1 MGVVSLT
8 LDGRTYRLGCG
19 AGEEPRLRA
28 LGDLLSATV
37 ERLSTEHGAIG
48 HDKLLV
54 MAALLIADELLDE
67 RDAKV
72 ETVASLAQARLGKAP
87 RPDADP

>member
-28 LGDLLSATV
+28 LGDFLAATV
-37 ERLSTEHGAIG
+37 ERLATEHGAVG

-72 ETVASLAQARLGKAP
+72 ETVASLTNGRLAVTTKSEVES
-87 RPDADP
+87 

>member
-8 LDGRTYRLGCG
+8 LDGRGYRIGC
-19 AGEEPRLRA
+19 ADGEESRLRT
-28 LGDLLSATV
+28 LGEHLSGKI

-54 MAALLIADELLDE
+54 MAALLITDELFE
-67 RDAKV
+67 ARDAQVEKV
-72 ETVASLAQARLGKAP
+72 TSLAQARLKAK
-87 RPDADP
+87 ADTDV